1 MEVHLYQEIL
11 LGLADLRF
19 WEPQAVGLEP
29 QRGTVLLGVHLR
41 LYQEVVEAH
50 QELRLE
56 MV

>member
-1 MEVHLYQEIL
+1 M
-11 LGLADLRF
+11 GLADLRF

-29 QRGTVLLGVHLR
+29 QKGTVLLGVHLR